1 MISYFQES
9 TSYEPVAGGV
19 VPEHES
25 TYTQNFTFDILGNM
39 TTKTS
44 AETVYPEK
52 TIGDALNYSIDFSCA
67 EGFVHRC
74 EVLNS
79 CSDTSAFTI
88 FTDLILL
95 KNRLTRHIIK
105 LVWVKRT

>member
-25 TYTQNFTFDILGNM
+25 TYTQNYSFDILGNM

-44 AETVYPEK
+44 VQLMSVLT
-52 TIGDALNYSIDFSCA
+52 
-67 EGFVHRC
+67 EGLQIYRC
-74 EVLNS
+74 
-79 CSDTSAFTI
+79 
-88 FTDLILL
+88 
-95 KNRLTRHIIK
+95 R
-105 LVWVKRT
+105 